1 MQLRSQLVT
10 EQPDQQILIITI
22 DEADIQDQINKGMQM
37 RWSLSD
43 QALSQLLE
51 KLDLLQ
57 NYFMVH

>member
-1 MQLRSQLVT
+1 MT